1 MHDSAFSFNKSLRRI
16 PQSIMSTAL
25 FIKLR
30 GPFVD
35 YCFRCWWLVPFVVPW
50 NLETCWS
57 LASWLS
63 ESYQLVAKS
72 MGAFRHI
79 IKSLQHQ
86 LLLTALTSL
95 KSRLDQSLLS
105 SQLHRETQWCL
116 ICILV
121 TLPPDLN
128 TKIRTLLFS
137 LSLSSLHIFNN
148 NTTGKIM
155 NLFS

>member
-1 MHDSAFSFNKSLRRI
+1 MHDSVSFNKSLRRI

-30 GPFVD
+30 GPFRRLLLPLLK
-35 YCFRCWWLVPFVVPW
+35 YWSPSLFLSFVVPW
-50 NLETCWS
+50 NLETSWS

-72 MGAFRHI
+72 MWALRYI

-95 KSRLDQSLLS
+95 KSRLDPSLLS
-105 SQLHRETQWCL
+105 SYLHRETRWCL
-116 ICILV
+116 LYIPV
-121 TLPPDLN
+121 TLPRLKCKNEN
-128 TKIRTLLFS
+128 TLVLALFAS
-137 LSLSSLHIFNN
+137 YF
-148 NTTGKIM
+148 
-155 NLFS
+155 